1 MSFDVISSL
10 LLGQADQ
17 AVQWTWWRTVL
28 LLCIALPIPALLGH
42 WLAKWLRMKDYGWK
56 LAVIFCALASASV
69 IVSTGR
75 LNLGVDLKGGVILI
89 YEIDREALRGDDPA
103 AVDSAYVD
111 WGRLIQ
117 SITNRINPAG
127 TKEIV
132 VRRYGEWQIEIIIP
146 EAQDIE
152 IERIKDLIS
161 TAGSLEFRIVA
172 NTTDH
177 PAIISQAEDQAADPM
192 LRRSRFVRDGPE
204 NLGYWARVGREAQP
218 VAGGILPFRV
228 AVGGDIL
235 RDAVTGE
242 LLNVPPQVRGADGVV
257 LAQWAAQQEIRE
269 IDVLMAVD
277 DGFDVTGAHLGMVSS
292 SWDETGR
299 PSVRFRMRGQGI
311 GLMGGLTGS
320 NLPARDREF
329 WRRLGI
335 MLDGTL
341 LSAPRVMSTISDQ
354 GQITGGFTRDE
365 VEFLVGILQAGSLP
379 AALSD
384 SPISENKIGAVLG
397 EMTIRKG
404 REAIAL
410 SLMAVVV
417 FILFWYR
424 LAGLIACAALA
435 ANLLLVM
442 AFVMLFRAALTL
454 PGLAGLVLTVG
465 MSVDAN
471 VLIYERIREERRRGS
486 ALRMAIR
493 NGFDR
498 ATTTIVDANLTTLI
512 TAIVLYAIGTDQIR
526 GFAVILIL
534 GILMSMFTAIFCAR
548 VVFELFER
556 TRRLKDL
563 RLRSIFPDAHV
574 DFMSKRK
581 LAAVASITLI
591 VISMVGMAARGRQIF
606 DIDFLGGTSVT
617 MILQEPTTESEI
629 RNILD
634 PRFSELTVEGSSVQY
649 SVNRVDV
656 EGLPERTVWKID
668 SSLPDVDDL
677 QRILYESFTVAKYS
691 MEFGDIEVTWE
702 EEPAAETVPD
712 EVTVPAEP
720 VAPPM
725 QEEPA
730 VPEEAAPA
738 PEEAAPAPEEAAPA
752 PEEAAPAPEEAAPA
766 PEEAAPAPKEEAPA
780 PEEAAPAPEE
790 EAPAPKEEAP
800 APEEAAPAP
809 EEAAPAPEEAAP
821 APEEAAPAP
830 EEAAPAPEEAAPA
843 PEEAAPAPE
852 EAAPASEEAA
862 PAPEEEA
869 PAPEETEAEP
879 DGAQTLRPMR
889 VGGVSFVSY
898 ERGGPSLALADEEES
913 APTEE
918 IESDSEPMAEEAQPA
933 GEAVAE
939 APDAEDEALP
949 TEDVATPDAETDAVP
964 AEPSRAARRVVT
976 RGRMTFEYEI
986 NGRTLQDQIFRVSEA
1001 KGLRWAE
1008 EDFELS
1014 PLPPIPDWMIDDSR
1028 GFHQWSISVNADED
1042 QVRQVLIAMQER
1054 MAATAVWPSSN
1065 EIGGKV
1071 AGDTQALAIAALLT
1085 SLVGIIIYI
1094 WIRFQRVIFGLAAVV
1109 ALIHDVLIVLGAI
1122 AVSFWLAGVLGFL
1135 QVQEFKIS
1143 LPVVA
1148 AILTIIG
1155 YSLNDT
1161 IVVFDRIREV
1171 KGKSPNLTTEI
1182 LNTSLNQTLSR
1193 TLLTSFT
1200 TFLVVSILY
1209 FFGGAGIHDFA
1220 YCLVVGVIVGT
1231 YSSIFVATP
1240 VLLWMS
1246 GPTAAGR

>member
-1 MSFDVISSL
+1 MSFDMISGW

-17 AVQWTWWRTVL
+17 VVSAPWWRTLL
-28 LLCIALPIPALLGH
+28 LLCIALPIPALLGN
-42 WLAKWLRMKDYGWK
+42 WFARWLRMKDYGWK
-56 LAVIFCALASASV
+56 LAVIFCALSSATV
-69 IVSTGR
+69 VVSTGQ

-89 YEIDREALRGDDPA
+89 YEIDREALRGEDPMA
-103 AVDSAYVD
+103 ADSAFID

-146 EAQDIE
+146 EVQDIE

-172 NTTDH
+172 NRTDH
-177 PAIISQAEDQAADPM
+177 PGIIAQAEDQAQSDDTT
-192 LRRSRFVRDGPE
+192 LRRSRRVRDGDE
-204 NLGYWARVGREAQP
+204 DLGYWARVDREAQP
-218 VAGGILPFRV
+218 IAGEIYPFRV
-228 AVGGDIL
+228 VVNADIL

-242 LLNVPPQVRGADGVV
+242 LLDLPPAVRGGDGAA
-257 LAQWAAQQEIRE
+257 LALWAAEQGVRE

-292 SWDETGR
+292 SWDEQAR
-299 PSVRFRMRGQGI
+299 PAVRFRMRGQGV

-320 NLPARDREF
+320 NLPARDRDF
-329 WRRLGI
+329 YRHLGI
-335 MLDGTL
+335 MLDGAL

-384 SPISENKIGAVLG
+384 APISENKIGAQLG
-397 EMTIRKG
+397 EMTIRQG
-404 REAIAL
+404 RTAIAI
-410 SLMAVVV
+410 SLAAVVV

-424 LAGLIACAALA
+424 WAGVVACAALA
-435 ANLLLVM
+435 ASLLLIM
-442 AFVMLFRAALTL
+442 AFLILFRAAVTL

-486 ALRMAIR
+486 ALRLAIR

-512 TAIVLYAIGTDQIR
+512 TALVLYAIGTDQLR
-526 GFAVILIL
+526 GFAVVLIL

-563 RLRSIFPDAHV
+563 KLRSIFQDAHI
-574 DFMSKRK
+574 DFMKKRQ
-581 LAAVASITLI
+581 LAAVASIALI
-591 VISMVGMAARGRQIF
+591 VIGLAGMVARGRQIF

-617 MILQEPTTESEI
+617 MILEQPSTEAEI
-629 RNILD
+629 RGILD
-634 PRFSELTVEGSSVQY
+634 PRFADMTIEGSSVQY
-649 SVNRVDV
+649 SVNRMDV
-656 EGLPERTVWKID
+656 EGLEPMTVWKID
-668 SSLPDVDDL
+668 SSIPDVRKL
-677 QRILYESFTVAKYS
+677 EEVLYESFTVARYS
-691 MEFGDIEVTWE
+691 MDFGDLEATWI
-702 EEPAAETVPD
+702 EEPIDEAPPD
-712 EVTVPAEP
+712 EEP
-720 VAPPM
+720 VT
-725 QEEPA
+725 
-730 VPEEAAPA
+730 PEEDAPI
-738 PEEAAPAPEEAAPA
+738 PD
-752 PEEAAPAPEEAAPA
+752 
-766 PEEAAPAPKEEAPA
+766 EEAPT
-780 PEEAAPAPEE
+780 PEE
-790 EAPAPKEEAP
+790 E
-800 APEEAAPAP
+800 
-809 EEAAPAPEEAAP
+809 
-821 APEEAAPAP
+821 
-830 EEAAPAPEEAAPA
+830 
-843 PEEAAPAPE
+843 
-852 EAAPASEEAA
+852 A

-869 PAPEETEAEP
+869 PAPEEEAPAPEEEAPAPEEEAPAPEEEAPTPEEEAPTPEEEAPAPEEEAPAPEEEAPAPEEETSAPEEEAPAPEEETPAPEEEAPAPEEEAPPTEEEAPAPE
-879 DGAQTLRPMR
+879 DNETSRIIR
-889 VGGVSFVSY
+889 SNRFSFVSLQS
-898 ERGGPSLALADEEES
+898 EDVPNQDAESEGESEPTDDEPTDDEPADDEPADDEPADE
-913 APTEE
+913 AM
-918 IESDSEPMAEEAQPA
+918 DEPS
-933 GEAVAE
+933 
-939 APDAEDEALP
+939 DEA
-949 TEDVATPDAETDAVP
+949 D
-964 AEPSRAARRVVT
+964 RAARRVVT
-976 RGRMTFEYEI
+976 RAKLNFQFEI
-986 NGRTLQDQIFRVSEA
+986 NGRTLQDQIFRASETI
-1001 KGLRWAE
+1001 GPRWSE

-1014 PLPPIPDWMIDDSR
+1014 PLPVTPGWMIDDNR
-1028 GFHQWSISVNADED
+1028 GFHEWSISVNADEQRVSQLLQALKD
-1042 QVRQVLIAMQER
+1042 RIS
-1054 MAATAVWPSSN
+1054 ATPVWPSSN

-1071 AGDTQALAIAALLT
+1071 AGDTQALAIAALLA
-1085 SLVGIIIYI
+1085 SLVGIILYI

-1122 AVSFWLAGVLGFL
+1122 ALSYWLAGVLGFL

-1171 KGKSPNLTTEI
+1171 KGKSPNLTVDI

-1200 TFLVVSILY
+1200 TFLVVTILY

-1231 YSSIFVATP
+1231 YSSMFVAAP

-1246 GPTAAGR
+1246 GSPATAR